1 MGASVIAEKITK
13 LLINN
18 KIEIASIQ
26 RDIVWNEN
34 KIKKFCEQLLE
45 KPLFLSSIYSKEED
59 EKPIIYDGLQRI
71 STLLIILNLMWEKD
85 TNKITNDVDFERVS
99 KLYFHNEKRQF
110 EWDNV
115 ISQIKNNESEI
126 SNSQV
131 YKNYKIIE
139 KFYNDLD
146 TKDKEIF
153 IKNFKLSTWYYLCI
167 PQDEDA
173 NEFYINVNSKGTLMR
188 DKDIIRGFYADDDS
202 KKSYERYNSLL
213 NLIDGRYHK
222 KFLQD
227 VFNEISTDQ
236 KNEKYLDFYENSEN
250 APSLSELENYAKC
263 YGNMLKYS
271 KYLMGRNFPTF
282 VRIYLMNLE
291 GSDILEI
298 EKENLRKTVVYF
310 LHLTIPLSRELGN
323 GKFFSIVSPKFRLIK
338 DTFDINILKET
349 INSIFKECEKY
360 TKNPIDLIKNYY
372 IINFTRLQSKKPL
385 KELRLWKVMR
395 FCGKQPYPN
404 LKKPSVLFLTTLT
417 FRN

>member
-153 IKNFKLSTWYYLCI
+153 IKNFK
-167 PQDEDA
+167 
-173 NEFYINVNSKGTLMR
+173 
-188 DKDIIRGFYADDDS
+188 
-202 KKSYERYNSLL
+202 
-213 NLIDGRYHK
+213 
-222 KFLQD
+222 
-227 VFNEISTDQ
+227 
-236 KNEKYLDFYENSEN
+236 
-250 APSLSELENYAKC
+250 
-263 YGNMLKYS
+263 
-271 KYLMGRNFPTF
+271 
-282 VRIYLMNLE
+282 
-291 GSDILEI
+291 
-298 EKENLRKTVVYF
+298 
-310 LHLTIPLSRELGN
+310 
-323 GKFFSIVSPKFRLIK
+323 
-338 DTFDINILKET
+338 
-349 INSIFKECEKY
+349 
-360 TKNPIDLIKNYY
+360 
-372 IINFTRLQSKKPL
+372 
-385 KELRLWKVMR
+385 
-395 FCGKQPYPN
+395 
-404 LKKPSVLFLTTLT
+404 
-417 FRN
+417 